1 MENIKLYIILG
12 GSLHFEI
19 VWSFSNQLKIIS
31 NIMKDS
37 IMHRKNTNQ
46 ISKKNMQFRI
56 TNYDFQTFNLV

>member
-1 MENIKLYIILG
+1 MENIKLYIIL

>member
-37 IMHRKNTNQ
+37 IIHRKNTNQ

>member
-37 IMHRKNTNQ
+37 IIHRKNTNQ
-46 ISKKNMQFRI
+46 ISKKKYAI
-56 TNYDFQTFNLV
+56 

>member
-12 GSLHFEI
+12 GSQHFEI
-19 VWSFSNQLKIIS
+19 VWSFSNQLKIIF

>member
-19 VWSFSNQLKIIS
+19 VWSFSNQLKIIF

>member
-56 TNYDFQTFNLV
+56 TNYDFQTFGIK

>member
-19 VWSFSNQLKIIS
+19 VWSFSNQLKSIF

>member
-56 TNYDFQTFNLV
+56 TNYDF